1 MFINFQI
8 FIILFKIVNTK
19 TIAFI
24 TPCIIICVHILLVVH
39 PLIGKRN
46 VSNLLKKRKLD
57 NCNSTFLFQNP
68 IMLVKDF
75 ELQEVGYQ
83 PMQKVHVEEDKH
95 IINLKPFIYISIVTN
110 HYIIFHY

>member
-39 PLIGKRN
+39 PLNGKRN

-83 PMQKVHVEEDKH
+83 PMQKVDVEEDKH